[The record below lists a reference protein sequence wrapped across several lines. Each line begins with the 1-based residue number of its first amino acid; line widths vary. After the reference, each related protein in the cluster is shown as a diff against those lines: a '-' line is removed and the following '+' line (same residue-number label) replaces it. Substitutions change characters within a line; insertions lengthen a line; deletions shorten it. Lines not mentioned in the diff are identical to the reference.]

1 MALNVSITDLPSTDG
16 STQTR
21 SVTASVTGADQPA
34 NTTVAFL
41 LDGSRDGDF
50 REIRS
55 KAERLGAGERTSV
68 TFEAFIGAKP
78 PYDIRIRASATLPS
92 GEVTAQATRTVG
104 SRPSDTEPESVD
116 GEPID
121 PPDTAADLLDSN
133 RDATLEATEVTPR
146 VGPVEPITMTAS
158 FQLPWSNQTS
168 QTECGRTIRNQ
179 NGDMDYRIT
188 LEGVLTKTQLDRLN
202 RLRRE
207 SEKVPVRHA
216 AFEQSVTDV
225 AFDQLNVERADDNA
239 VIEVNGRV
247 EPCYEFQLQTKE
259 NEADDT
265 ETIGDSV
272 IDAQAF
278 EEDP

>member
-1 MALNVSITDLPSTDG
+1 MALDVSLTDVPSTDG

-21 SVTASVTGADQPA
+21 SVTASVTAADQPA
-34 NTTVAFL
+34 NTTVTFL

-50 REIRS
+50 REVRS
-55 KAERLGAGERTSV
+55 KAERLRASERKSF
-68 TFEAFIGAKP
+68 TFEAFVGAKP
-78 PYDIRIRASATLPS
+78 PYDVRITASASLPS
-92 GEVTAQATRTVG
+92 GDVTAQATRTVG
-104 SRPSDTEPESVD
+104 SVPSDTEPESVD
-116 GEPID
+116 GEQRD
-121 PPDTAADLLDSN
+121 PPETAAELLDRS

-168 QTECGRTIRNQ
+168 QTECGRTIQNQ

-188 LEGVLTKTQLDRLN
+188 IEGVLTKSQLDRLN

-225 AFDQLNVERADDNA
+225 AFDQLNVERVDDNA
-239 VIEVNGRV
+239 EIEVNGRV

-259 NEADDT
+259 NETDET
-265 ETIGDSV
+265 ETVGDSV